1 MATMPWLSCRSPT
14 ARKWEKAES
23 SNLTQRDKP
32 SRFRLE
38 HLNRDVLPGES
49 QRRNNRTG
57 PPPAMMIGAIG
68 FMAGRRDNLLL
79 LKFDI

>member
-1 MATMPWLSCRSPT
+1 MFCR
-14 ARKWEKAES
+14 AKAS
-23 SNLTQRDKP
+23 AAIT
-32 SRFRLE
+32 
-38 HLNRDVLPGES
+38 
-49 QRRNNRTG
+49 RTG